1 MKYDA
6 DLDATG
12 LLCPMP
18 VLKARKRLK
27 TLEAGQVLR
36 ILADDPAAV
45 VDLPH
50 FCVEQGHCLMSRDLD
65 SIPQVYLICKG
76 T

>member
-50 FCVEQGHCLMSRDLD
+50 FCVEQGHWLMSRDLE
-65 SIPQVYLICKG
+65 SVPQVYLICKG